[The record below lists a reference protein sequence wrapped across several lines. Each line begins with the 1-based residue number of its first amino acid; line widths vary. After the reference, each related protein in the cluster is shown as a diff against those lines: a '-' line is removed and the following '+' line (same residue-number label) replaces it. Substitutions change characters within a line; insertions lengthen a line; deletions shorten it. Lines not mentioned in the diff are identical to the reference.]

1 MIKSVTVINYLG
13 EALELDLM
21 NPEKSGF
28 VVKSIKGLGPSKGVI
43 NTTEVSTN
51 DGSIYNS
58 ARKSQR
64 NIVMQLGFLWRDTI
78 EDARHLTYKYFPV
91 KKMVTL
97 VFDTDKRQCMT
108 TGYVESNEPDI
119 FSRDS
124 GCQISIICPDPSF
137 YSLTGDSTNTTVFNG
152 VEPVFEFEFENE
164 GMENTI
170 EFGDIQNK
178 TENVVVYDGDD
189 EVGIRISIFALGP
202 ATNITIYNSR
212 TRETMKIDTSKIE
225 ALTGQGVIARDEI
238 TICTVKGSKGITL
251 LRDGKTTNI
260 LNCLDKN
267 VDWFQ
272 LAKGDNIFAYSA
284 ETGSMNLQFRIE
296 NDVIYEGV

>member
-1 MIKSVTVINYLG
+1 MIQSITAINYLG

-28 VVKSIKGLGPSKGVI
+28 VVKSIKGLGPSKGII

-78 EDARHLTYKYFPV
+78 EDTRHLTYKYFPV

-97 VFDTDKRQCMT
+97 VFKTDRRQCMT

-137 YSLTGDSTNTTVFNG
+137 YSLDGDSTNKTVFNG
-152 VEPVFEFEFENE
+152 IEPLFEFEFENE
-164 GMENTI
+164 GMADAI
-170 EFGDIQNK
+170 EFGEIQNK

-189 EVGIRISIFALGP
+189 EVGVRITIYALGP
-202 ATNITIYNSR
+202 ATNITIYNSI
-212 TRETMKIDTSKIE
+212 TREMMKIDTSKIE
-225 ALTGQGVIARDEI
+225 ALTGQGIIARDEI
-238 TICTVKGSKGITL
+238 TICTVKGNKGITL

-260 LNCLDKN
+260 LNCLGKN

-272 LAKGDNIFAYSA
+272 LAKGDNVFAYSA
-284 ETGSMNLQFRIE
+284 EDGAPNLQFRVE

>member
-1 MIKSVTVINYLG
+1 MIQSVTVINYLG
-13 EALELDLM
+13 DVIELDLM

-28 VVKSIKGLGPSKGVI
+28 VVKSITGLGPSKGVI

-58 ARKSQR
+58 ARKTQR
-64 NIVMQLGFLWRDTI
+64 NIVMQLGFLWSNTI
-78 EDARHLTYKYFPV
+78 EDARHRTYKYFPV
-91 KKMVTL
+91 KKLLTL
-97 VFDTDKRQCMT
+97 IFKTDKRQCMI

-119 FSRDS
+119 FSKNS

-137 YSLTGDSTNTTVFNG
+137 YALDSDSSNTTVFNG
-152 VEPVFEFEFENE
+152 IEPLFEFEFENE

-170 EFGDIQNK
+170 EFGEIQSK
-178 TENVVVYDGDD
+178 AENVVTYDGDE

-202 ATNITIYNSR
+202 ATNITIYNSM
-212 TRETMKIDTSKIE
+212 TRETMTIDTSKIE
-225 ALTGQGVIARDEI
+225 TLTGKGIVDGDEI

-251 LRDGKTTNI
+251 LREGKTTNI
-260 LNCLDKN
+260 LNCLGKN
-267 VDWFQ
+267 IDWFQ
-272 LAKGDNIFAYSA
+272 LTKGDNVFAYSA
-284 ETGSMNLQFRIE
+284 ETGASNLQFRID

>member
-1 MIKSVTVINYLG
+1 MIQSVTVINYLG

-21 NPEKSGF
+21 NPKKSGF

-58 ARKSQR
+58 ARKTQR
-64 NIVMQLGFLWRDTI
+64 NIVFQLGFLWRDTI

-97 VFDTDKRQCMT
+97 VFKTDRRQCMT

-119 FSRDS
+119 FSKNS
-124 GCQISIICPDPSF
+124 GCQISVICPDPLF
-137 YSLTGDSTNTTVFNG
+137 YSIAGDSSNVAVFNG
-152 VEPVFEFEFENE
+152 IEPVFEFEFENE
-164 GMENTI
+164 GMADAI

-178 TENVVVYDGDD
+178 TENVVVYNGDD
-189 EVGIRISIFALGP
+189 EVGIRITIFALGP
-202 ATNITIYNSR
+202 ASNITIYNSV
-212 TRETMKIDTSKIE
+212 TREMMRIDTSKIE
-225 ALTGQGVIARDEI
+225 ALTGSGIVARDEI
-238 TICTVKGSKGITL
+238 VVCTVKGNKGITL
-251 LRDGKTTNI
+251 LREGKTTNI
-260 LNCLDKN
+260 LNCLGKN

-272 LAKGDNIFAYSA
+272 LSKGDNVFAYSA
-284 ETGSMNLQFRIE
+284 ETGASNLQFRIE
-296 NDVIYEGV
+296 NDVVYEGV